1 MCKLDG
7 RSLTTKCCG
16 DVLRAGTGKAHAGL
30 EARAARCEGCVEY
43 SPTVRGRRLIREI
56 ERLRHGSGLSMEAAA
71 QRLGWSTS
79 KMYRL
84 ENGRSRITTDDLAD
98 MLDLYGV
105 RSPQREALIQ
115 LGRDARRRGWW
126 TAYSDVFTGSFV
138 AMEAEAASV
147 RINAHLVPGIFQTPG
162 YAHEMIRRT
171 RPAISAEDAERRVAA
186 RTARQDA
193 LFSRDDPPEI
203 HVILDEAVLHRQVGG
218 PAVTR
223 QQLTALAETAT
234 WPNVTAPGDPVHRRR
249 QRGHGRPFRH
259 PRLPRSGGSAGR
271 LCRGADGRCVRGSR
285 RGGGPVHPGLD
296 PSGHPGSRPGR
307 IRRHDPHASEGAAMT
322 TAQETILT
330 RPWRKSSR
338 STGGNDCVEVAQTG
352 TSCLIRDSKNPDGAR
367 LAVRPQAWAAFIR
380 DIKHGAYRS

>member
-1 MCKLDG
+1 M
-7 RSLTTKCCG
+7 
-16 DVLRAGTGKAHAGL
+16 
-30 EARAARCEGCVEY
+30 EY

-71 QRLGWSTS
+71 RRLGWSTS
-79 KMYRL
+79 KLYRL

-126 TAYSDVFTGSFV
+126 TGYSDVFTGSYIS
-138 AMEAEAASV
+138 MEAEASGIRV
-147 RINAHLVPGIFQTPG
+147 NAHLMPGIFQVPG

-193 LFSRDDPPEI
+193 LFSRPQPPDI

-218 PAVTR
+218 PVMMR

-234 WPNVTAPGDPVHRRR
+234 RPDVTIQVLTFTAGANAGMDGHFVILAFPDADDPPVAYVEGLMGDVYVE
-249 QRGHGRPFRH
+249 
-259 PRLPRSGGSAGR
+259 SAGEVDR
-271 LCRGADGRCVRGSR
+271 FTLAWT
-285 RGGGPVHPGLD
+285 HLITQALD
-296 PSGHPGSRPGR
+296 PDQSVAM
-307 IRRHDPHASEGAAMT
+307 IRS
-322 TAQETILT
+322 
-330 RPWRKSSR
+330 
-338 STGGNDCVEVAQTG
+338 
-352 TSCLIRDSKNPDGAR
+352 
-367 LAVRPQAWAAFIR
+367 LA
-380 DIKHGAYRS
+380 KENS

>member
-1 MCKLDG
+1 M
-7 RSLTTKCCG
+7 
-16 DVLRAGTGKAHAGL
+16 
-30 EARAARCEGCVEY
+30 EY

-79 KMYRL
+79 KLYRL

-126 TAYSDVFTGSFV
+126 TAYSDVFTGSYI
-138 AMEAEAASV
+138 AMEAEAASI
-147 RINAHLVPGIFQTPG
+147 RINAHLMPGIFQTPG

-193 LFSRDDPPEI
+193 LSSRPQPPQI

-218 PAVTR
+218 PAVTG
-223 QQLTALAETAT
+223 QQLTALAETAHLAERDR
-234 WPNVTAPGDPVHRRR
+234 PGAPVYRRR
-249 QRGHGRPFRH
+249 QRRHGRPLRH
-259 PRLPRSGGSAGR
+259 PRLPRPRGPASR
-271 LCRGADGRCVRGSR
+271 LRRGADGRRVRRSR
-285 RGGGPVHPGLD
+285 RRSRPVHPGLD
-296 PSGHPGSRPGR
+296 PPGHPGPRPGR
-307 IRRHDPHASEGAAMT
+307 IRRHDQHASQGAAMT
-322 TAQETILT
+322 TAQPTTLT
-330 RPWRKSSR
+330 RPWRKSSH
-338 STGGNDCVEVAQTG
+338 STGGNDCVEVAQAG
-352 TSCLIRDSKNPDGAR
+352 TSCLVRDSKNPDGAR
-367 LAVRPQAWAAFIR
+367 LAVRPKAWAAFTG